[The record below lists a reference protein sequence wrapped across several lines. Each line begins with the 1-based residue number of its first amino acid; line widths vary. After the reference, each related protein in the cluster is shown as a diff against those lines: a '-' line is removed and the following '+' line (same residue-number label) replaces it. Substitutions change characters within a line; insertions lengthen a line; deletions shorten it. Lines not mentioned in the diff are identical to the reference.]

1 MGRARRLCLPVP
13 QAPHDTIQGVDCQ
26 IRRKKWAC
34 PPGKIPAACPRKC
47 AVSGEIPG
55 RFPKNKFVQNNENQ
69 ILSVVLTEV
78 LTMFS
83 RKPGKFTSGGRAVFP
98 LQTEKPGAGTPRVG
112 DLWTA
117 AEALAGDAPID
128 GLRKAGVLCQ
138 PGGLTGVQPQVFPGA
153 GLLDT
158 ALQHT
163 VQQSV
168 PLADELVMAEVCVKP
183 ELQSLLQAL

>member
-98 LQTEKPGAGTPRVG
+98 LQTEKPDAGTPRVG
-112 DLWTA
+112 DLWTSM
-117 AEALAGDAPID
+117 
-128 GLRKAGVLCQ
+128 
-138 PGGLTGVQPQVFPGA
+138 VFAKPAYSANPA
-153 GLLDT
+153 GLQGCSPRFFRVRACWT
-158 ALQHT
+158 RHSST
-163 VQQSV
+163 RYSKVS
-168 PLADELVMAEVCVKP
+168 PWRM
-183 ELQSLLQAL
+183 SW